1 MSSLQTDGEGRRKGE
16 DDVYERKLE
25 RDGKKGWEYWSG
37 VCMCCDTELLILCV
51 INESIVKKLS

>member
-1 MSSLQTDGEGRRKGE
+1 MSFLQADGEGRRKGE

-25 RDGKKGWEYWSG
+25 RDRKKGWEYWSG

-51 INESIVKKLS
+51 FV